1 MNKKRKAAIKNI
13 LEFNKTKFNYNKFVR
28 DFYLEKNTA
37 YVSVNIDNY
46 NDVIS
51 KYSISNYEWL
61 NPEFAD
67 YVEET
72 AYYIPI
78 QYDIALDINGHF
90 TKEQEEIIKKTI
102 KEYFGVKLGDA
113 QNDLDTNKLLNIL
126 LFVVAVLF
134 LIIFFVVTF
143 YIPSFKFLEPISII
157 SWFIMWELLDNN
169 FIKRQQLR
177 AKKIDLAQLVNMEIK
192 FNEDVTRKRE
202 VN

>member
-1 MNKKRKAAIKNI
+1 MNKKRKDAIKKI
-13 LEFNKTKFNYNKFVR
+13 IKFNKTKFNYNKFVR

-37 YVSVNIDNY
+37 YVSVKVDNY

-90 TKEQEEIIKKTI
+90 TKEQEEVIKKTI
-102 KEYFGVKLGDA
+102 KAYFGIKLGDA

-134 LIIFFVVTF
+134 LIIFFVITF

>member
-13 LEFNKTKFNYNKFVR
+13 LKFNKTKFNYNKFVR

-157 SWFIMWELLDNN
+157 SWFIVWELLDNN
-169 FIKRQQLR
+169 FVKRYHLKT
-177 AKKIDLAQLVNMEIK
+177 KKIDLAQLVSMEIK
-192 FNEDVTRKRE
+192 FNEDITRKRE
-202 VN
+202 V

>member
-13 LEFNKTKFNYNKFVR
+13 LKFNKTKFNYNKFVR

-177 AKKIDLAQLVNMEIK
+177 AKEIDLAQLVNMEIK

>member
-1 MNKKRKAAIKNI
+1 MNKKRKDAIKKI
-13 LEFNKTKFNYNKFVR
+13 IKFNKTKFNYNKFVR

-192 FNEDVTRKRE
+192 FNEYVTRKRE

>member
-13 LEFNKTKFNYNKFVR
+13 LKFNKTKFNYNKFVR

-169 FIKRQQLR
+169 FIKRQHLR

-202 VN
+202 VK

>member
-13 LEFNKTKFNYNKFVR
+13 LKFNKTKFNYNKFVR

-61 NPEFAD
+61 NPEFAS

>member
-1 MNKKRKAAIKNI
+1 MNKKRKDAIKKI
-13 LEFNKTKFNYNKFVR
+13 IKFNKTKFNYNKFVR

-46 NDVIS
+46 NDVTS

-192 FNEDVTRKRE
+192 FNEDVTR
-202 VN
+202 

>member
-13 LEFNKTKFNYNKFVR
+13 LKFNKTKFNYNKFVR

-177 AKKIDLAQLVNMEIK
+177 AKKIDLAQLVNQALHAS
-192 FNEDVTRKRE
+192 
-202 VN
+202 

>member
-13 LEFNKTKFNYNKFVR
+13 LKFNKTKFNYNKFVR

-169 FIKRQQLR
+169 FIKRQQLI

>member
-13 LEFNKTKFNYNKFVR
+13 LKFNKTKFNYNKFVR

-61 NPEFAD
+61 NPEFAS

-113 QNDLDTNKLLNIL
+113 QNDLDTNKLLNML

>member
-13 LEFNKTKFNYNKFVR
+13 LKFNKTKFNYNKFVR

-61 NPEFAD
+61 NPEFAS

-78 QYDIALDINGHF
+78 QYDIALDINGNF
-90 TKEQEEIIKKTI
+90 TKEQEEVIKKTI
-102 KEYFGVKLGDA
+102 KSYFGIKLGDA
-113 QNDLDTNKLLNIL
+113 QNDLDTNKLLNML

>member
-13 LEFNKTKFNYNKFVR
+13 LKFNKTKFNYNKFVR

-72 AYYIPI
+72 AYYIPFAEFVCASRI
-78 QYDIALDINGHF
+78 FL
-90 TKEQEEIIKKTI
+90 
-102 KEYFGVKLGDA
+102 FGLRS
-113 QNDLDTNKLLNIL
+113 L
-126 LFVVAVLF
+126 
-134 LIIFFVVTF
+134 
-143 YIPSFKFLEPISII
+143 YR
-157 SWFIMWELLDNN
+157 
-169 FIKRQQLR
+169 RQ
-177 AKKIDLAQLVNMEIK
+177 V
-192 FNEDVTRKRE
+192 
-202 VN
+202 

>member
-1 MNKKRKAAIKNI
+1 MNKKRKDAIKKI
-13 LEFNKTKFNYNKFVR
+13 IKFNKTKFNYNKFVR

-90 TKEQEEIIKKTI
+90 TKEQEEKIKKTI

>member
-13 LEFNKTKFNYNKFVR
+13 LKFNKTKFNYNKFVR

-169 FIKRQQLR
+169 FIKRQHLR

>member
-13 LEFNKTKFNYNKFVR
+13 LKFNKTKFNYNKFVR

-67 YVEET
+67 YVE
-72 AYYIPI
+72 
-78 QYDIALDINGHF
+78 DIALDINGHF

>member
-13 LEFNKTKFNYNKFVR
+13 LKFNKTKFNYNKFVR